1 MEEEDGVPIIRR
13 SILFGKSSTTMQL
26 RKSTGPILLAALLFA
41 AIYGVFLTRPG
52 PPAAKRTPG
61 ARGQQ
66 SGPLVVDESAL
77 EAIKALLRMPTSP
90 EERETAQLA
99 LRLADK
105 ASDLAFAQA
114 VWRMASRP
122 AAATPEAQQIN
133 ARLQEALKTLATD
146 KATVDRL
153 TAAVARAS
161 VTDAPRLKDQLEL
174 AKAIATLDQDAVDD
188 AQEDLMSV
196 GGNPQSGF
204 DEMIRQHEA
213 VSQSSDTLRI
223 ATTPL
228 VIKPGL
234 VSHVVMWQS
243 LRDKR
248 HALQRAES
256 SADSTAT
263 VLRQRH
269 DSIQARAARRLQAS
283 PESAL
288 SSDSTAALLAEAR
301 RQTLRQKS
309 RATLDRRVDNQ
320 EQLAGVLAT
329 WTTIVHAQERAAINR
344 ALHSVVTLL
353 LIVLIGVLL
362 LRWTERTAS
371 RLAVDRRRM
380 HTLRMVGR
388 VALQVVT
395 ILLVLLVMFGPPSN
409 LGTFLGLAGAGLT
422 VALKD
427 FIVGFIGW
435 FALLGPDGIRPG
447 DLVEIN
453 GVTGEVIEVGIFQ
466 TVLLE
471 TGDWGGSS
479 HPTGRRVTFNNS
491 FAIEGHYFNFSTTG
505 QWLWDELQIVVPEG
519 RDPYPIS
526 ESLRREVEEATT
538 ESAQQAETEWK
549 GARRTPQFATLTAT
563 PTVNLRPIPGGVE
576 IAVRYV
582 TRLSERSAIRA
593 RLYRAAMDLLGS
605 GARVSAG
612 WTNAERDK
620 VST

>member
-1 MEEEDGVPIIRR
+1 
-13 SILFGKSSTTMQL
+13 MQL
-26 RKSTGPILLAALLFA
+26 RKYAPLALLALLLFA
-41 AIYGVFLTRPG
+41 AVYGVIVTRPLA
-52 PPAAKRTPG
+52 PAAKRAPG
-61 ARGQQ
+61 ARGRV
-66 SGPLVVDESAL
+66 GPLSVDESSL
-77 EAIKALLRMPTSP
+77 ETIKALLRMPTSP
-90 EERETAQLA
+90 DERESAQSA

-105 ASDLAFAQA
+105 ASNLAFAQA

-122 AAATPEAQQIN
+122 AASTPEAQQIN
-133 ARLQEALKTLATD
+133 TRLQEALKTLATD

-153 TAAVARAS
+153 TAAVAKAS
-161 VTDAPRLKDQLEL
+161 VTEAPRLEDQLEL

-188 AQEDLMSV
+188 AQQDLMSV

-204 DEMIRQHEA
+204 DDMIRQHEA
-213 VSQSSDTLRI
+213 ASQSSDTLRI

-234 VSHVVMWQS
+234 LSHVVMWRS

-248 HALQRAES
+248 LALEHAES

-283 PESAL
+283 NDTTL

-309 RATLDRRVDNQ
+309 RATLDRRVETQ

-329 WTTIVHAQERAAINR
+329 WTTVVDIQERAAINR
-344 ALHSVVTLL
+344 ALRSVVTLL
-353 LIVLIGVLL
+353 LIALVGVLL
-362 LRWTERTAS
+362 LRWTERTTS
-371 RLAVDRRRM
+371 RLTVDRRRM

-388 VALQVVT
+388 VALQVLT
-395 ILLVLLVMFGPPSN
+395 ILGLLLVIFGPPSN

-538 ESAQQAETEWK
+538 ESAQQAEAEWK

-563 PTVNLRPIPGGVE
+563 PTVNLKPIPGGAE
-576 IAVRYV
+576 ISVRYV
-582 TRLSERSAIRA
+582 TRLAERSALRA
-593 RLYRAAMDLLGS
+593 RLYRAAMDLLGA

-612 WTNAERDK
+612 LTK
-620 VST
+620 VEAG

>member
-1 MEEEDGVPIIRR
+1 
-13 SILFGKSSTTMQL
+13 MQL
-26 RKSTGPILLAALLFA
+26 RKYTGLAVLALLLFA
-41 AIYGVFLTRPG
+41 AVYGVILTRPG
-52 PPAAKRTPG
+52 PPATKRAPG
-61 ARGQQ
+61 ARGQRA
-66 SGPLVVDESAL
+66 GPLVVDESSL
-77 EAIKALLRMPTSP
+77 ETIKGLLRMPTSP
-90 EERETAQLA
+90 EERESAQLA

-114 VWRMASRP
+114 VWRLASRP
-122 AAATPEAQQIN
+122 AAATPEAREID
-133 ARLQEALKTLATD
+133 ARLQAALKTLAAD
-146 KATVDRL
+146 KATVGRL
-153 TAAVARAS
+153 TAAQAKAS
-161 VTDAPRLKDQLEL
+161 VTEAPRLADQLEL

-188 AQEDLMSV
+188 AQQDLMSV

-213 VSQSSDTLRI
+213 TSQSSDTLRI
-223 ATTPL
+223 ATAPL

-234 VSHVVMWQS
+234 LSHVLAWQS

-248 HALQRAES
+248 LALVGAES

-269 DSIQARAARRLQAS
+269 DSIQARAARRVQAS
-283 PESAL
+283 HDTAL

-301 RQTLRQKS
+301 RQGLREKS
-309 RATLDRRVDNQ
+309 LTTLDRRVDNQ
-320 EQLAGVLAT
+320 QQLAGALAT
-329 WTTIVHAQERAAINR
+329 WTTVVRGQELAAVNR
-344 ALHSVVTLL
+344 ALRSITTLL
-353 LIVLIGVLL
+353 LIALIAVLL
-362 LRWTERTAS
+362 LRWTERTTS
-371 RLAVDRRRM
+371 RLSVDRRRM

-388 VALQVVT
+388 VALQVLT
-395 ILLVLLVMFGPPSN
+395 ILLILLVMFGPPSN

-453 GVTGEVIEVGIFQ
+453 GVTGEVIEVGVFQ

-526 ESLRREVEEATT
+526 ESLRREVEEATK
-538 ESAQQAETEWK
+538 ESAQQAEAEWK

-563 PTVNLRPIPGGVE
+563 PTVNLRPIPGGAE

-582 TRLSERSAIRA
+582 ARLAERAAIRA

-605 GARVSAG
+605 NARVSAG
-612 WTNAERDK
+612 LTNVE
-620 VST
+620 TG

>member
-1 MEEEDGVPIIRR
+1 
-13 SILFGKSSTTMQL
+13 MQL
-26 RKSTGPILLAALLFA
+26 RKYSGLAVLAVLLFA
-41 AIYGVFLTRPG
+41 AIYGVILTRPT
-52 PPAAKRTPG
+52 PPATKPAPG
-61 ARGQQ
+61 ARGQRAG
-66 SGPLVVDESAL
+66 SLVIDESAV
-77 EAIKALLRMPTSP
+77 ETIKALLRMPTSP
-90 EERETAQLA
+90 EERESAQSA
-99 LRLADK
+99 LRAADK

-114 VWRMASRP
+114 VWRMAARP
-122 AAATPEAQQIN
+122 AAATPEARQID
-133 ARLQEALKTLATD
+133 ARLQEALKTLAAD
-146 KATVDRL
+146 RATVDRL
-153 TAAVARAS
+153 TAAEARAN
-161 VTDAPRLKDQLEL
+161 VIEAPRVRDQLEL

-188 AQEDLMSV
+188 AQQDLMTA

-213 VSQSSDTLRI
+213 ASQSSDTLRI
-223 ATTPL
+223 ATAPL

-234 VSHVVMWQS
+234 LSHVLAWTS

-248 HALQRAES
+248 LALVRAES

-283 PESAL
+283 HDTTL
-288 SSDSTAALLAEAR
+288 SSDSTAVLLAEAR
-301 RQTLRQKS
+301 RQAMRQKS

-320 EQLAGVLAT
+320 EQLAGALGA
-329 WTTIVHAQERAAINR
+329 WTTVVRVQERAAINR
-344 ALHSVVTLL
+344 ALSSLVTLL
-353 LIVLIGVLL
+353 LVAFVGVLL
-362 LRWTERTAS
+362 LQWTERTTS
-371 RLAVDRRRM
+371 KLSVDRRRM
-380 HTLRMVGR
+380 HTLRMVSR
-388 VALQVVT
+388 VTLQVLT
-395 ILLVLLVMFGPPSN
+395 ILALLLVIFGPPSN

-435 FALLGPDGIRPG
+435 FVLLGADGIRPG

-505 QWLWDELQIVVPEG
+505 QWLWDELQIVVPAG
-519 RDPYPIS
+519 RDPYAIS
-526 ESLRREVEEATT
+526 ESLRGEVEEATK
-538 ESAQQAETEWK
+538 ESVTQAEADWK
-549 GARRTPQFATLTAT
+549 GARRTPQFASLTAT
-563 PTVNLRPIPGGVE
+563 PTVTLRPIPGGTE

-582 TRLSERSAIRA
+582 TRAAERSALRA

-605 GARVSAG
+605 GAKVSAG
-612 WTNAERDK
+612 LAPSDGVEDVASTDER
-620 VST
+620 SALSPSSRA

>member
-1 MEEEDGVPIIRR
+1 
-13 SILFGKSSTTMQL
+13 
-26 RKSTGPILLAALLFA
+26 
-41 AIYGVFLTRPG
+41 
-52 PPAAKRTPG
+52 
-61 ARGQQ
+61 
-66 SGPLVVDESAL
+66 
-77 EAIKALLRMPTSP
+77 
-90 EERETAQLA
+90 
-99 LRLADK
+99 
-105 ASDLAFAQA
+105 
-114 VWRMASRP
+114 
-122 AAATPEAQQIN
+122 
-133 ARLQEALKTLATD
+133 
-146 KATVDRL
+146 
-153 TAAVARAS
+153 
-161 VTDAPRLKDQLEL
+161 
-174 AKAIATLDQDAVDD
+174 
-188 AQEDLMSV
+188 MSV

-213 VSQSSDTLRI
+213 AAQSSDTLRI
-223 ATTPL
+223 ATAPL

-234 VSHVVMWQS
+234 LSHVLAWRS

-248 HALQRAES
+248 LALGAAET

-263 VLRQRH
+263 VLCQRH

-283 PESAL
+283 KATAL

-301 RQTLRQKS
+301 RQALREKS
-309 RATLDRRVDNQ
+309 LTTLDRRVDNQ
-320 EQLAGVLAT
+320 QQLAGVLAT
-329 WTTIVHAQERAAINR
+329 WTTIVRGQELAAINR
-344 ALHSVVTLL
+344 ALRSVTTLL
-353 LIVLIGVLL
+353 VIALIGVLL
-362 LRWTERTAS
+362 VRWTERTTS
-371 RLAVDRRRM
+371 RLSVDRRRM

-388 VALQVVT
+388 VVLQVLT
-395 ILLVLLVMFGPPSN
+395 ILLMLLVMFGPPSN

-453 GVTGEVIEVGIFQ
+453 GVTGEVIEVGVFQ

-479 HPTGRRVTFNNS
+479 HPTGRRVTFHNS

-505 QWLWDELQIVVPEG
+505 QWVWDELQIVVPEG

-526 ESLRREVEEATT
+526 ESLRREVEEATM
-538 ESAQQAETEWK
+538 ESARQAEAEWK

-563 PTVNLRPIPGGVE
+563 PTVNLRPIPGGAE

-582 TRLSERSAIRA
+582 TRLSERAALRA

-612 WTNAERDK
+612 FTNVEAG
-620 VST
+620 

>member
-1 MEEEDGVPIIRR
+1 MR
-13 SILFGKSSTTMQL
+13 L
-26 RKSTGPILLAALLFA
+26 RKHTGLVVLALFLFA
-41 AIYGVFLTRPG
+41 AVYGVFLTRPG
-52 PPAAKRTPG
+52 PPPTKG
-61 ARGQQ
+61 APATRGQ
-66 SGPLVVDESAL
+66 GPLAFNDASL
-77 EAIKALLRMPTSP
+77 EAIKALLRMPMSP
-90 EERETAQLA
+90 EEREPAQLA

-122 AAATPEAQQIN
+122 AAATPDAQQIN
-133 ARLQEALKTLATD
+133 ARLQEALKTLAAD

-153 TAAVARAS
+153 TAAVAKAG
-161 VTDAPRLKDQLEL
+161 VIEAPRLEDQLEL

-188 AQEDLMSV
+188 AQQDLISV

-213 VSQSSDTLRI
+213 TSQSSDTLRL
-223 ATTPL
+223 ATEPL
-228 VIKPGL
+228 VSKPGL
-234 VSHVVMWQS
+234 LAQLLEWRVV
-243 LRDKR
+243 RDKR
-248 HALQRAES
+248 FALERAES
-256 SADSTAT
+256 AADSTAT

-269 DSIQARAARRLQAS
+269 DSIQARAARRLQAAHDT
-283 PESAL
+283 AL

-301 RQTLRQKS
+301 RQTMRQKS

-320 EQLAGVLAT
+320 EQLAGALGA
-329 WTTIVHAQERAAINR
+329 WTTIVRGQERAAVNR
-344 ALHSVVTLL
+344 ALRSVVTLL
-353 LIVLIGVLL
+353 LVAFVGVLL
-362 LRWTERTAS
+362 LQWTERTTS

-380 HTLRMVGR
+380 HTLRMVSR
-388 VALQVVT
+388 VALQVLT
-395 ILLVLLVMFGPPSN
+395 ILALLLVIFGPPSN

-435 FALLGPDGIRPG
+435 FVLLGADGIRPG

-453 GVTGEVIEVGIFQ
+453 GVTGEVTEVGIFQ

-526 ESLRREVEEATT
+526 ESLRGEVEEATK
-538 ESAQQAETEWK
+538 ESVQQAEADWK
-549 GARRTPQFATLTAT
+549 GARRTPQFASLTAT
-563 PTVNLRPIPGGVE
+563 PTVNLRPIPGGTE

-582 TRLSERSAIRA
+582 TRLAERSAIRA

-605 GARVSAG
+605 GAKVSAG
-612 WTNAERDK
+612 LTNAEAG
-620 VST
+620 

>member
-1 MEEEDGVPIIRR
+1 MEEEDGVPIIRH
-13 SILFGKSSTTMQL
+13 SIRFGKSSTTMQL
-26 RKSTGPILLAALLFA
+26 RKSTGPMLLAALLFA
-41 AIYGVFLTRPG
+41 AIYGVILTRPG
-52 PPAAKRTPG
+52 PPATKRAPG

-66 SGPLVVDESAL
+66 GGPLVVDESAL
-77 EAIKALLRMPTSP
+77 ETIKALLRMPTSP

-427 FIVGFIGW
+427 FIVGFIRMVRASG
-435 FALLGPDGIRPG
+435 AGRHSARRSRRDQRRNRRGDRGRNLSDRVARDRRLGCVEPSYRPSRDVQQQLRHRRSLLQFFHYRPVAVGRTPDRGAGGTRSVSDQRVSSARG
-447 DLVEIN
+447 RGSN
-453 GVTGEVIEVGIFQ
+453 HGE
-466 TVLLE
+466 
-471 TGDWGGSS
+471 
-479 HPTGRRVTFNNS
+479 R
-491 FAIEGHYFNFSTTG
+491 AA
-505 QWLWDELQIVVPEG
+505 G
-519 RDPYPIS
+519 RDRVEGSAPHAAVRDADGDTDGELEADPWRRGDRS
-526 ESLRREVEEATT
+526 TLRDTTLRALGDSGAAVSRGDGPVGLGCSRERGMDE
-538 ESAQQAETEWK
+538 
-549 GARRTPQFATLTAT
+549 RRT
-563 PTVNLRPIPGGVE
+563 R
-576 IAVRYV
+576 
-582 TRLSERSAIRA
+582 
-593 RLYRAAMDLLGS
+593 
-605 GARVSAG
+605 
-612 WTNAERDK
+612 
-620 VST
+620 

>member
-1 MEEEDGVPIIRR
+1 
-13 SILFGKSSTTMQL
+13 
-26 RKSTGPILLAALLFA
+26 
-41 AIYGVFLTRPG
+41 
-52 PPAAKRTPG
+52 
-61 ARGQQ
+61 
-66 SGPLVVDESAL
+66 
-77 EAIKALLRMPTSP
+77 MPTSP
-90 EERETAQLA
+90 EERESAQSA
-99 LRLADK
+99 RRLADK
-105 ASDLAFAQA
+105 ASNLAFAQA

-122 AAATPEAQQIN
+122 AAATPEARQIDS
-133 ARLQEALKTLATD
+133 RLQEALKTLAAD

-153 TAAVARAS
+153 TAAVAKAS
-161 VTDAPRLKDQLEL
+161 VTEARRLEDQLEL

-188 AQEDLMSV
+188 AQQDLMSV

-213 VSQSSDTLRI
+213 TSLSSDTLRI

-234 VSHVVMWQS
+234 LSHILMWRS
-243 LRDKR
+243 VRDKR
-248 HALQRAES
+248 LALERAES

-283 PESAL
+283 NDTTL

-309 RATLDRRVDNQ
+309 RATLDRRVENQ
-320 EQLAGVLAT
+320 EQLAGALAT
-329 WTTIVHAQERAAINR
+329 WTTIVRAQELAAVNR
-344 ALHSVVTLL
+344 ALRSAVTLL
-353 LIVLIGVLL
+353 LIALIGVLL
-362 LRWTERTAS
+362 LRWTERTTS

-388 VALQVVT
+388 VALQVLT
-395 ILLVLLVMFGPPSN
+395 ILGLLLVIFGPPSN

-538 ESAQQAETEWK
+538 ESAQQAEAEWK
-549 GARRTPQFATLTAT
+549 GARRTPQFATLAAT
-563 PTVNLRPIPGGVE
+563 PTVNLKPIPGGAE
-576 IAVRYV
+576 ISVRYV
-582 TRLSERSAIRA
+582 TRLSERSALRA

-612 WTNAERDK
+612 WTKAET
-620 VST
+620 S

>member
-1 MEEEDGVPIIRR
+1 
-13 SILFGKSSTTMQL
+13 MQL
-26 RKSTGPILLAALLFA
+26 RKYAPLAVLALLLFA
-41 AIYGVFLTRPG
+41 AVYGVILTRPAA
-52 PPAAKRTPG
+52 PATKRAPA
-61 ARGQQ
+61 ARGQA
-66 SGPLVVDESAL
+66 GPLVVDESSL
-77 EAIKALLRMPTSP
+77 ETIKGLLRMPTSP
-90 EERETAQLA
+90 EERESAQAA

-105 ASDLAFAQA
+105 ASNLAFAQA

-122 AAATPEAQQIN
+122 AASTPEAQQIN
-133 ARLQEALKTLATD
+133 ARLQESLKTLATD

-153 TAAVARAS
+153 TAAVAKAS
-161 VTDAPRLKDQLEL
+161 VTEAPRLQDQLEL

-188 AQEDLMSV
+188 AQQDLMSV

-204 DEMIRQHEA
+204 DDMIRQHEA
-213 VSQSSDTLRI
+213 ASQSSDTLRI
-223 ATTPL
+223 ATAPL

-234 VSHVVMWQS
+234 LSHVVTWRS

-248 HALQRAES
+248 LALEGAES

-269 DSIQARAARRLQAS
+269 DSIQARAARRLRAS
-283 PESAL
+283 NDTAL

-309 RATLDRRVDNQ
+309 RATLDRRVETQ
-320 EQLAGVLAT
+320 EQLAGVVAT

-344 ALHSVVTLL
+344 ALRSVVTLL
-353 LIVLIGVLL
+353 LIALIGVLL
-362 LRWTERTAS
+362 LRWTERTTS

-388 VALQVVT
+388 VALQVLT
-395 ILLVLLVMFGPPSN
+395 ILGLLLVIFGPPSN

-538 ESAQQAETEWK
+538 ESAQQAEAEWK

-563 PTVNLRPIPGGVE
+563 PTVNLKPIPGGAE
-576 IAVRYV
+576 ISVRYV
-582 TRLSERSAIRA
+582 TRLSDRSALRA

-612 WTNAERDK
+612 WTK
-620 VST
+620 VETG